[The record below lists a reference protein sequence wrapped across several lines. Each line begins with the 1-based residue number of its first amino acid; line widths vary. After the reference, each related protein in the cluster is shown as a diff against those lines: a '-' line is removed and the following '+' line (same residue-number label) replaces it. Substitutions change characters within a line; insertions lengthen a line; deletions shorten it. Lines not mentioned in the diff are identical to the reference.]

1 MSTESPYSAGAF
13 SGSDD
18 PALSYKPISPMAVVS
33 LLLGIASLGAFFA
46 GVLWLIP
53 PIAVL
58 VGALT
63 SRRLEKAR
71 DEYAGQFISKLGVLF
86 AVIALFGAPTIY
98 YTKRFV
104 LGRESRVIA
113 DAFLDRILENK
124 LKLAYAYTARPDM
137 QAEAQDDAEEIQK
150 RRGREPFQMFVAT
163 TTVTHFGGKGADV
176 QVTHSGYWYDGV
188 DRGIERVMHQYI
200 FTVYNDKNEVTG
212 TFSVPVL
219 VSGAVGP
226 EWAGR
231 KWMVEIHQVDPYVP
245 TKSKMALLRAF
256 GG

>member
-1 MSTESPYSAGAF
+1 MSTESPFSTGAF

-18 PALSYKPISPMAVVS
+18 PAQSYRPISPMAVVS

-53 PIAVL
+53 PIALV
-58 VGALT
+58 VGAMT

-71 DEYAGQFISKLGVLF
+71 EEYAGQFISKVGVLF

-104 LGRESRVIA
+104 LGRESRAIA

-137 QAEAQDDAEEIQK
+137 QAEAQDDPEEIQK
-150 RRGREPFQMFVAT
+150 RRGREPFQMFIAT
-163 TTVTHFGGKGADV
+163 PTVSQFGGKGAEV
-176 QVTHSGYWYDGV
+176 QVTHSGYWYDGA
-188 DRGIERVMHQYI
+188 DRGIERVMHQYL
-200 FTVYNDKNEVTG
+200 FTVYNAKDEVTG
-212 TFSVPVL
+212 VFSVPVII
-219 VSGAVGP
+219 SGAVGA
-226 EWAGR
+226 EWPGR
-231 KWMVEIHQVDPYVP
+231 KWMVEVHQVDPYEP
-245 TKSKMALLRAF
+245 KKSKMAMLRAF